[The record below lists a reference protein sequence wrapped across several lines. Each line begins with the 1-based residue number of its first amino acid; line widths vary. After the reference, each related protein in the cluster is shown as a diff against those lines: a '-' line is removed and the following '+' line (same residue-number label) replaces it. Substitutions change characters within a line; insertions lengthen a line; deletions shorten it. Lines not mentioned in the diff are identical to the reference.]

1 AGISAW
7 AGVAFRSARAAADDS
22 GGLARHGRMGGALAG
37 ETAPPD
43 HVRSGPLAAD
53 GVALGAAR
61 KRAAFEERNAADL
74 VRAAGFRVAAP
85 ERRRSR
91 APRHEAGNRR
101 RDERAAEQ
109 PQRPRP
115 RHRPGDRSSQ
125 LVEELTH
132 VPEPPPVERSTRS
145 DGMRAI
151 ISVQPRI
158 IEPAAGSVV

>member
-1 AGISAW
+1 
-7 AGVAFRSARAAADDS
+7 SARAAADDS
-22 GGLARHGRMGGALAG
+22 GGLVRHGRMGGALAG

-43 HVRSGPLAAD
+43 RVRSGPLAAD

-85 ERRRSR
+85 ERRLSR
-91 APRHEAGNRR
+91 APRYEAGNRR

-115 RHRPGDRSSQ
+115 RHRHRPGDRSSQ
-125 LVEELTH
+125 LVEEMTH
-132 VPEPPPVERSTRS
+132 VAEPPPVESSTDQMACGPS
-145 DGMRAI
+145 
-151 ISVQPRI
+151 S
-158 IEPAAGSVV
+158 